1 MLETPFPPKEKV
13 QIETARTPWQLLVSI
28 TAETSLKLMQLREQL
43 QRRGLRGRALH
54 PFDEHHG
61 IGVQRLTC
69 RPTHRNRLKQWRP
82 GASKLSRSSH
92 GPRDYKLLQLRTH
105 RDQRLTR
112 RTRGTRQVRPK
123 GDGKTMSLIS
133 ETGAHAQGRQT
144 FMVSGGGV
152 ASSTASTAAQEQASR
167 AFPLAA
173 ITGHGTLKLS
183 LMLAAVDPAL
193 GGVIIAG
200 GRGTGKSVLAR
211 GLHALLPPIEVLDQ
225 ESADVPAGPGLNLDP
240 SRPEEWEENWRERLS
255 NEPPSKVI
263 PAPFVQVPL
272 GITEDRLVGAV
283 DVAASL
289 ASGSAVFQPGLLAEA
304 HRGVLYVD
312 ELNLLDD
319 GIINLLL
326 AAVGAGE
333 NQVEREGLSLSHPC
347 RPLLIATYNPE
358 EGNVRDHLLD
368 RFAIALSANQLVSTE
383 ERVEITN
390 AVLSHGQCSRSF
402 SERWK
407 EETDALAT
415 QLLLARQWLPDV
427 RISREQIEYLVTEA
441 LRGGVEGHRSELYAV
456 RVARAH
462 AALSGREQVEA
473 DDLQV
478 AVALVIA
485 PRASQLPPPDQQM
498 EPPPPPDAGEQN
510 PENQPPPPQG
520 TDQDQT
526 DSPEDDSNDEDENRE
541 DDNREDD
548 NRDEDDDESDQDE
561 APPSVPEEFM
571 LDPEAVSIDPDLL
584 LFNAAKS
591 KSGSSG
597 SRSVVLSD
605 SRGRYVKPMLPRG
618 PVRRIAVDA
627 TLRAAAPYQK
637 ARRERH
643 PGRNV
648 IVEESDL
655 RAKLLQRQ
663 AGALVIFL
671 VDASGSMALNRM
683 QSAKGAVIRL
693 LTEAYENRD
702 EVALIPFRGDQAE
715 VLLPPTRS
723 ITAARR
729 RLESMPCGGGSPLA
743 HGLTQAARVGA
754 NALATGDLGQVVV
767 VAITDGRGNVPLSTS
782 LGQPELE
789 GEEKPD
795 LKQEVLDVATRYR
808 MLGIKLLVID
818 TERKFIGSGMGKDL
832 AEAAGGKYVQLP
844 KASDQAIAAIAMDA
858 INAVT

>member
-1 MLETPFPPKEKV
+1 M
-13 QIETARTPWQLLVSI
+13 
-28 TAETSLKLMQLREQL
+28 
-43 QRRGLRGRALH
+43 
-54 PFDEHHG
+54 
-61 IGVQRLTC
+61 
-69 RPTHRNRLKQWRP
+69 
-82 GASKLSRSSH
+82 
-92 GPRDYKLLQLRTH
+92 
-105 RDQRLTR
+105 
-112 RTRGTRQVRPK
+112 
-123 GDGKTMSLIS
+123 
-133 ETGAHAQGRQT
+133 
-144 FMVSGGGV
+144 V
-152 ASSTASTAAQEQASR
+152 ASGVTSNGVISTASLDQASR

-173 ITGHGTLKLS
+173 ITGHGTLKLA
-183 LMLAAVDPAL
+183 LLLAAVDPGL

-211 GLHALLPPIEVLDQ
+211 GLHALLPPIDIVDLE
-225 ESADVPAGPGLNLDP
+225 AAGETKLPGRNLDP
-240 SRPEEWEENWRERLS
+240 QDAQDWGERQQ
-255 NEPPSKVI
+255 NPPTTVI
-263 PAPFVQVPL
+263 PAPFIQIPL
-272 GITEDRLVGAV
+272 GVTEDRLVGSV
-283 DVAASL
+283 DVTASL
-289 ASGSAVFQPGLLAEA
+289 AGGSAIFQPGLLAEA

-326 AAVGAGE
+326 AAVGSGE

-358 EGNVRDHLLD
+358 EGAIRDHLLD
-368 RFAIALSANQLVSTE
+368 RFAIVLSANQIVSTE
-383 ERVEITN
+383 QRVEITN
-390 AVLSHGQCSRSF
+390 AVLAHGQCSRSF
-402 SERWK
+402 SEQWS

-427 RISREQIEYLVTEA
+427 KVSSEQIEYLVTEA
-441 LRGGVEGHRSELYAV
+441 IRGGVEGHRSELYAV
-456 RVARAH
+456 RAAKAH
-462 AALSGREQVEA
+462 AALSGRDQVEA
-473 DDLQV
+473 EDLQV

-485 PRASQLPPPDQQM
+485 PRASQMPPPDQQM
-498 EPPPPPDAGEQN
+498 EPPPPQEQQQ
-510 PENQPPPPQG
+510 PQDQEPPPPPEGSGDEEEQESEDNS
-520 TDQDQT
+520 DQDDNEDDD
-526 DSPEDDSNDEDENRE
+526 DSPEE
-541 DDNREDD
+541 
-548 NRDEDDDESDQDE
+548 Q

-571 LDPEAVSIDPDLL
+571 LDPEAVAIDPDLL

-591 KSGSSG
+591 KSGNSG

-637 ARRERH
+637 ARRARQ
-643 PGRNV
+643 PDRVV

-782 LGQPELE
+782 LGQPVLE

-795 LKQEVLDVATRYR
+795 LKQEVLDVASRYR
-808 MLGIKLLVID
+808 MLGLKLLVID

-844 KASDQAIAAIAMDA
+844 KASDQAIAAVAMDA
-858 INAVT
+858 LNSV

>member
-1 MLETPFPPKEKV
+1 M
-13 QIETARTPWQLLVSI
+13 
-28 TAETSLKLMQLREQL
+28 
-43 QRRGLRGRALH
+43 
-54 PFDEHHG
+54 
-61 IGVQRLTC
+61 
-69 RPTHRNRLKQWRP
+69 
-82 GASKLSRSSH
+82 
-92 GPRDYKLLQLRTH
+92 
-105 RDQRLTR
+105 
-112 RTRGTRQVRPK
+112 
-123 GDGKTMSLIS
+123 
-133 ETGAHAQGRQT
+133 
-144 FMVSGGGV
+144 V
-152 ASSTASTAAQEQASR
+152 ASGVTSNGVISTEALNQASR

-173 ITGHGTLKLS
+173 ITGHGTLKLA
-183 LMLAAVDPAL
+183 LLLAAVDPGL

-211 GLHALLPPIEVLDQ
+211 GLHALIPPIEVVDL
-225 ESADVPAGPGLNLDP
+225 EAAGETKLPGRNLDP
-240 SRPEEWEENWRERLS
+240 QDVQDWGERQQD
-255 NEPPSKVI
+255 PPTTVI
-263 PAPFVQVPL
+263 PAPFIQIPL
-272 GITEDRLVGAV
+272 GVTEDRLVGSV
-283 DVAASL
+283 DVTASL
-289 ASGSAVFQPGLLAEA
+289 ASGSPVFQPGLLAEA

-326 AAVGAGE
+326 AAVGSGE

-358 EGNVRDHLLD
+358 EGAIRDHLLD
-368 RFAIALSANQLVSTE
+368 RFAIVLSANQIVSTE
-383 ERVEITN
+383 QRVEITN
-390 AVLSHGQCSRSF
+390 AVLAHGQCSRSF
-402 SERWK
+402 SDKWS

-427 RISREQIEYLVTEA
+427 QISSNQIEYLVTEA
-441 LRGGVEGHRSELYAV
+441 IRGGVEGHRSELYAV
-456 RVARAH
+456 RAAKAH
-462 AALSGREQVEA
+462 AALSGRDQVEA
-473 DDLQV
+473 EDLQV

-485 PRASQLPPPDQQM
+485 PRASQLPPPEQQM
-498 EPPPPPDAGEQN
+498 EPPPPQDQ
-510 PENQPPPPQG
+510 QPPPP
-520 TDQDQT
+520 
-526 DSPEDDSNDEDENRE
+526 PEGSGEEEEQESEEQESEDNS
-541 DDNREDD
+541 
-548 NRDEDDDESDQDE
+548 DDDDDTPEEQP
-561 APPSVPEEFM
+561 PPSVPEEFM
-571 LDPEAVSIDPDLL
+571 LDPEAVAIDPDLL

-591 KSGSSG
+591 KSGNSG

-637 ARRERH
+637 ARRARQ
-643 PGRNV
+643 PDRVV

-782 LGQPELE
+782 LGQPVLE

-808 MLGIKLLVID
+808 MLGLKLLVID

-844 KASDQAIAAIAMDA
+844 KASDQAIAAVAMDA
-858 INAVT
+858 LNTV

>member
-1 MLETPFPPKEKV
+1 MV
-13 QIETARTPWQLLVSI
+13 
-28 TAETSLKLMQLREQL
+28 
-43 QRRGLRGRALH
+43 
-54 PFDEHHG
+54 
-61 IGVQRLTC
+61 
-69 RPTHRNRLKQWRP
+69 
-82 GASKLSRSSH
+82 AS
-92 GPRDYKLLQLRTH
+92 
-105 RDQRLTR
+105 
-112 RTRGTRQVRPK
+112 
-123 GDGKTMSLIS
+123 
-133 ETGAHAQGRQT
+133 
-144 FMVSGGGV
+144 GV
-152 ASSTASTAAQEQASR
+152 AAKDDRATR

-173 ITGHGTLKLS
+173 ITGHGTLKLA
-183 LMLAAVDPAL
+183 LLLAAVDPGL
-193 GGVIIAG
+193 GGVVIAG

-211 GLHALLPPIEVLDQ
+211 GLHALLPPIDVLD
-225 ESADVPAGPGLNLDP
+225 ADSSVGRNLDP
-240 SRPEEWEENWRERLS
+240 QQPEEWDAATRERIS
-255 NEPPSKVI
+255 GDIPSKVI
-263 PAPFVQVPL
+263 PAPFVQIPL

-289 ASGSAVFQPGLLAEA
+289 ASGSAVFQPGLLADA

-319 GIINLLL
+319 GIVNLML
-326 AAVGAGE
+326 AAVGSGE
-333 NQVEREGLSLSHPC
+333 NRVEREGLSLSHPC

-383 ERVEITN
+383 QRVEITG

-402 SERWK
+402 AETWA

-427 RISREQIEYLVTEA
+427 QISREQIQYLVNEA
-441 LRGGVEGHRSELYAV
+441 IRGGVEGHRSELYAV

-462 AALSGREQVEA
+462 AALSGRDRVEA

-485 PRASQLPPPDQQM
+485 PRASQLPPPEQQM
-498 EPPPPPDAGEQN
+498 EPPPPQDQQP
-510 PENQPPPPQG
+510 PPPPQG
-520 TDQDQT
+520 DTPPDEEQEP
-526 DSPEDDSNDEDENRE
+526 PEDSNE
-541 DDNREDD
+541 DDEPD
-548 NRDEDDDESDQDE
+548 NDDEDDTPEDQ
-561 APPSVPEEFM
+561 APPSIPEEFM
-571 LDPEAVSIDPDLL
+571 LDPEAVAIDPDLL

-591 KSGSSG
+591 KSGNSG
-597 SRSVVLSD
+597 SRSVVMSD

-637 ARRERH
+637 LRRERQ
-643 PGRNV
+643 PERTV

-655 RAKLLQRQ
+655 RAKLLQRK
-663 AGALVIFL
+663 AGALVVFL

-789 GEEKPD
+789 GEDKPD
-795 LKQEVLDVATRYR
+795 LKQEVLDVASRYR

-844 KASDQAIAAIAMDA
+844 KASDQAIAAVTMEA
-858 INAVT
+858 ISTI

>member
-1 MLETPFPPKEKV
+1 MV
-13 QIETARTPWQLLVSI
+13 
-28 TAETSLKLMQLREQL
+28 
-43 QRRGLRGRALH
+43 
-54 PFDEHHG
+54 
-61 IGVQRLTC
+61 
-69 RPTHRNRLKQWRP
+69 
-82 GASKLSRSSH
+82 AS
-92 GPRDYKLLQLRTH
+92 
-105 RDQRLTR
+105 
-112 RTRGTRQVRPK
+112 
-123 GDGKTMSLIS
+123 
-133 ETGAHAQGRQT
+133 
-144 FMVSGGGV
+144 GV
-152 ASSTASTAAQEQASR
+152 AIKDDQATR

-173 ITGHGTLKLS
+173 ITGHGTLKLA
-183 LMLAAVDPAL
+183 LLLAAVDPGL
-193 GGVIIAG
+193 GGVVIAG

-211 GLHALLPPIEVLDQ
+211 GLHALLPPIDILDA
-225 ESADVPAGPGLNLDP
+225 EGGVGRNLDP
-240 SRPEEWEENWRERLS
+240 QNPEEWDDATRES
-255 NEPPSKVI
+255 VSGEAPSTVI
-263 PAPFVQVPL
+263 PAPFVQIPL

-289 ASGSAVFQPGLLAEA
+289 SSGSAVFQPGLLADA

-319 GIINLLL
+319 GIVNLML
-326 AAVGAGE
+326 AAVGSGE
-333 NQVEREGLSLSHPC
+333 NRVEREGLSLSHPC

-383 ERVEITN
+383 QRVEITN
-390 AVLSHGQCSRSF
+390 AVISHGQCSRSF
-402 SERWK
+402 AEKWG

-427 RISREQIEYLVTEA
+427 QISGEQIEYLVTEA
-441 LRGGVEGHRSELYAV
+441 IRGGVEGHRSELYAV
-456 RVARAH
+456 RVAKAH
-462 AALSGREQVEA
+462 AALSGRDQVEA

-485 PRASQLPPPDQQM
+485 PRASQMPPPDQQM
-498 EPPPPPDAGEQN
+498 EPPPPQDQE
-510 PENQPPPPQG
+510 PPPPQ
-520 TDQDQT
+520 DQGDQQQ
-526 DSPEDDSNDEDENRE
+526 DNPPPPPEGSGEEENDPPEDNSEDDST
-541 DDNREDD
+541 
-548 NRDEDDDESDQDE
+548 DDDEGDGEEDQ
-561 APPSVPEEFM
+561 APPAVPEEFM
-571 LDPEAVSIDPDLL
+571 LDPEAIEVDPDLL
-584 LFNAAKS
+584 LFNAAKA
-591 KSGSSG
+591 KSGNSG

-637 ARRERH
+637 IRRERE
-643 PGRNV
+643 PGRSV
-648 IVEESDL
+648 IVEEGDL
-655 RAKLLQRQ
+655 RAKLLQRK
-663 AGALVIFL
+663 AGALVVFL

-795 LKQEVLDVATRYR
+795 LKQEVLDVAARYR
-808 MLGIKLLVID
+808 MLGIRLLVID

-844 KASDQAIAAIAMDA
+844 KASDQAIAAVAMDA
-858 INAVT
+858 ISNI

>member
-1 MLETPFPPKEKV
+1 MV
-13 QIETARTPWQLLVSI
+13 
-28 TAETSLKLMQLREQL
+28 
-43 QRRGLRGRALH
+43 
-54 PFDEHHG
+54 
-61 IGVQRLTC
+61 
-69 RPTHRNRLKQWRP
+69 
-82 GASKLSRSSH
+82 AS
-92 GPRDYKLLQLRTH
+92 
-105 RDQRLTR
+105 
-112 RTRGTRQVRPK
+112 
-123 GDGKTMSLIS
+123 
-133 ETGAHAQGRQT
+133 
-144 FMVSGGGV
+144 GV
-152 ASSTASTAAQEQASR
+152 AVTDDRATR

-173 ITGHGTLKLS
+173 ITGHGTLKLA
-183 LMLAAVDPAL
+183 LLLAAVDPGL
-193 GGVIIAG
+193 GGVVIAG

-211 GLHALLPPIEVLDQ
+211 GLHALLPPIDILDV
-225 ESADVPAGPGLNLDP
+225 DNGVGRNLDP
-240 SRPEEWEENWRERLS
+240 LNPEEWDAATRETIS
-255 NEPPSKVI
+255 GDAPSRVI
-263 PAPFVQVPL
+263 PAPFVQIPL

-283 DVAASL
+283 DVTASL
-289 ASGSAVFQPGLLAEA
+289 ASGSAMFQPGLLADA

-319 GIINLLL
+319 GIVNLML
-326 AAVGAGE
+326 AAVGSGE
-333 NQVEREGLSLSHPC
+333 NRLEREGLSLSHPC

-383 ERVEITN
+383 QRVEITN
-390 AVLSHGQCSRSF
+390 AVISHGQCSRSF
-402 SERWK
+402 AETWR

-427 RISREQIEYLVTEA
+427 QISREQIEYLVTEA
-441 LRGGVEGHRSELYAV
+441 IRGGVEGHRSELYAV

-462 AALSGREQVEA
+462 AALSGRDRVEA

-485 PRASQLPPPDQQM
+485 PRASQMPPPDQQM
-498 EPPPPPDAGEQN
+498 EPPPPPQDQGDQQNEQDN
-510 PENQPPPPQG
+510 PPPPPEG
-520 TDQDQT
+520 SGEEENDPPEDT
-526 DSPEDDSNDEDENRE
+526 SEDDST
-541 DDNREDD
+541 DDNEGDGEED
-548 NRDEDDDESDQDE
+548 QT
-561 APPSVPEEFM
+561 PPAVPEEFM
-571 LDPEAVSIDPDLL
+571 LDPEAIDVDPDLL
-584 LFNAAKS
+584 LFNAAKA
-591 KSGSSG
+591 KSGNSG

-637 ARRERH
+637 IRRERE
-643 PGRNV
+643 PGRTV
-648 IVEESDL
+648 IVEEGDL
-655 RAKLLQRQ
+655 RAKLLQRK
-663 AGALVIFL
+663 AGALVVFL

-782 LGQPELE
+782 LGQPVLD
-789 GEEKPD
+789 GDEKPD
-795 LKQEVLDVATRYR
+795 LKQEVLDVASRYR

-832 AEAAGGKYVQLP
+832 AEAAGGRYVQLP
-844 KASDQAIAAIAMDA
+844 KASDQAIAAVALDA
-858 INAVT
+858 INGI

>member
-1 MLETPFPPKEKV
+1 M
-13 QIETARTPWQLLVSI
+13 
-28 TAETSLKLMQLREQL
+28 
-43 QRRGLRGRALH
+43 
-54 PFDEHHG
+54 
-61 IGVQRLTC
+61 
-69 RPTHRNRLKQWRP
+69 
-82 GASKLSRSSH
+82 
-92 GPRDYKLLQLRTH
+92 
-105 RDQRLTR
+105 
-112 RTRGTRQVRPK
+112 
-123 GDGKTMSLIS
+123 
-133 ETGAHAQGRQT
+133 
-144 FMVSGGGV
+144 V
-152 ASSTASTAAQEQASR
+152 ASGVVAKNDQATR

-173 ITGHGTLKLS
+173 ITGHGTLKLA
-183 LMLAAVDPAL
+183 LLLAAVDPGL
-193 GGVIIAG
+193 GGVVIAG

-211 GLHALLPPIEVLDQ
+211 GLHTLLPPIDILDI
-225 ESADVPAGPGLNLDP
+225 DGGVGRNLDP
-240 SRPEEWEENWRERLS
+240 LNREEWDNATCEQIS
-255 NEPPSKVI
+255 GDPPSKVI
-263 PAPFVQVPL
+263 PAPFVQLPL

-289 ASGSAVFQPGLLAEA
+289 SSGSAVFQPGLLADA

-319 GIINLLL
+319 GIVNLML
-326 AAVGAGE
+326 AAVGSGE
-333 NQVEREGLSLSHPC
+333 NRVEREGLSLSHPC

-358 EGNVRDHLLD
+358 EGNIRDHLLD
-368 RFAIALSANQLVSTE
+368 RFAIALSANQLVTTE
-383 ERVEITN
+383 QRVEITN
-390 AVLSHGQCSRSF
+390 AVLAHGQCSRSF
-402 SERWK
+402 AETWR

-427 RISREQIEYLVTEA
+427 QISREQIEYLVTEA
-441 LRGGVEGHRSELYAV
+441 IRGGVEGHRSELYAV

-462 AALSGREQVEA
+462 AALSGRDRVDA

-498 EPPPPPDAGEQN
+498 EPPPPQEQEPPPSQGEQDDQQDN
-510 PENQPPPPQG
+510 PPPPPEG
-520 TDQDQT
+520 SGEEDDTPDDNNSEDNSDEDKSEDD
-526 DSPEDDSNDEDENRE
+526 DSPED
-541 DDNREDD
+541 
-548 NRDEDDDESDQDE
+548 Q
-561 APPSVPEEFM
+561 APPAVPEEFM
-571 LDPEAVSIDPDLL
+571 LDPEAIDVDPDLL

-591 KSGSSG
+591 KAGNSG
-597 SRSVVLSD
+597 SRSVVLSE

-637 ARRERH
+637 ARRERQ
-643 PGRNV
+643 PGRAV
-648 IVEESDL
+648 IVEEGDL
-655 RAKLLQRQ
+655 RAKLLQRK
-663 AGALVIFL
+663 AGALVVFL

-702 EVALIPFRGDQAE
+702 EVALIPFRGEQAE

-767 VAITDGRGNVPLSTS
+767 VAITDGRGNVPLSKS
-782 LGQPELE
+782 LGQPELD
-789 GEEKPD
+789 GEDKPD
-795 LKQEVLDVATRYR
+795 LKQEVLDVAARYR

-844 KASDQAIAAIAMDA
+844 KASDQAIASIAMEA
-858 INAVT
+858 ISTI

>member
-1 MLETPFPPKEKV
+1 
-13 QIETARTPWQLLVSI
+13 
-28 TAETSLKLMQLREQL
+28 
-43 QRRGLRGRALH
+43 
-54 PFDEHHG
+54 
-61 IGVQRLTC
+61 
-69 RPTHRNRLKQWRP
+69 
-82 GASKLSRSSH
+82 
-92 GPRDYKLLQLRTH
+92 
-105 RDQRLTR
+105 
-112 RTRGTRQVRPK
+112 
-123 GDGKTMSLIS
+123 
-133 ETGAHAQGRQT
+133 
-144 FMVSGGGV
+144 
-152 ASSTASTAAQEQASR
+152 
-167 AFPLAA
+167 
-173 ITGHGTLKLS
+173 
-183 LMLAAVDPAL
+183 
-193 GGVIIAG
+193 
-200 GRGTGKSVLAR
+200 
-211 GLHALLPPIEVLDQ
+211 
-225 ESADVPAGPGLNLDP
+225 
-240 SRPEEWEENWRERLS
+240 
-255 NEPPSKVI
+255 
-263 PAPFVQVPL
+263 
-272 GITEDRLVGAV
+272 
-283 DVAASL
+283 
-289 ASGSAVFQPGLLAEA
+289 
-304 HRGVLYVD
+304 
-312 ELNLLDD
+312 
-319 GIINLLL
+319 
-326 AAVGAGE
+326 
-333 NQVEREGLSLSHPC
+333 
-347 RPLLIATYNPE
+347 
-358 EGNVRDHLLD
+358 
-368 RFAIALSANQLVSTE
+368 
-383 ERVEITN
+383 
-390 AVLSHGQCSRSF
+390 
-402 SERWK
+402 
-407 EETDALAT
+407 
-415 QLLLARQWLPDV
+415 
-427 RISREQIEYLVTEA
+427 
-441 LRGGVEGHRSELYAV
+441 
-456 RVARAH
+456 
-462 AALSGREQVEA
+462 
-473 DDLQV
+473 
-478 AVALVIA
+478 
-485 PRASQLPPPDQQM
+485 
-498 EPPPPPDAGEQN
+498 
-510 PENQPPPPQG
+510 
-520 TDQDQT
+520 
-526 DSPEDDSNDEDENRE
+526 
-541 DDNREDD
+541 
-548 NRDEDDDESDQDE
+548 
-561 APPSVPEEFM
+561 M

-637 ARRERH
+637 ARRERQ
-643 PGRNV
+643 PERSV
-648 IVEESDL
+648 IVEEADL

-795 LKQEVLDVATRYR
+795 LKQEVLDVAARYR